1 MDQDGD
7 NHDDLLEE
15 DMVDYE
21 TSLEHTGIEF
31 NVITFRSIML
41 LSVTMNLWCSFD
53 FVPKEMIFTKPKE
66 SVNHLKSLYMC
77 ATISTGHRFLGC

>member
-21 TSLEHTGIEF
+21 TSLEHTGMEF
-31 NVITFRSIML
+31 NVITF
-41 LSVTMNLWCSFD
+41 SVD
-53 FVPKEMIFTKPKE
+53 YAI
-66 SVNHLKSLYMC
+66 
-77 ATISTGHRFLGC
+77 ISDNEPVVLV